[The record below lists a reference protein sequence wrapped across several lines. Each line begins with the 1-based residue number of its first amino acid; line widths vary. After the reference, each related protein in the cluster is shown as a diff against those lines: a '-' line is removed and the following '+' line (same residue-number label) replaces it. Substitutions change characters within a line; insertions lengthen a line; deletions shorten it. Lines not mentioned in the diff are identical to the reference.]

1 MNQQAADQKYMARA
15 IQLAKKGKFT
25 THPNPRVGC
34 VIVKNDQVI
43 GEGYHQLAGQ
53 AHAEINALSS
63 IVKADIDLLKNA
75 TAYVTLEPCSH
86 TGKTP
91 PCADALVNSGIKR
104 VVVAMLDPNPQVSG
118 QGVKKL
124 LDANIV
130 VDTGVLEDQARDL
143 NPGFIQRMEKNRP
156 FVRVKMAM
164 SLDGRTAMA
173 SGESQW
179 ITGSEA
185 RLDVQRLRAQAD
197 AVLTGSGTLL
207 DDDPSLNVR
216 LSPTDLGIDNKLI
229 EEHLQQVRQPLRVI
243 LDTQLKM
250 KSSAKILSLSGNTL
264 VYTCSA
270 DTQKIQELTES
281 GAELKVLMSSE
292 ISLSEVLKDLA
303 SREINEVHVEAGA
316 TLCGALLS
324 GHLVDEIVIY
334 MAPTIMGNDAK
345 GLFNMPELQQMK
357 DKINLNIKD
366 IRAIGKDWRIT
377 VVPNYTNK

>member
-91 PCADALVNSGIKR
+91 PCADALVNSGIQR

-124 LDANIV
+124 LDANID
-130 VDTGVLEDQARDL
+130 VDIGVLEDQARDL

-216 LSPTDLGIDNKLI
+216 LSPADLGIDNKLI

-292 ISLSEVLKDLA
+292 ISLSEVLRF
-303 SREINEVHVEAGA
+303 SF
-316 TLCGALLS
+316 T
-324 GHLVDEIVIY
+324 
-334 MAPTIMGNDAK
+334 
-345 GLFNMPELQQMK
+345 
-357 DKINLNIKD
+357 
-366 IRAIGKDWRIT
+366 
-377 VVPNYTNK
+377 